1 MKRYLLIITGICVM
15 LLSSASG
22 RAEKLTHNF
31 DDMRVS
37 PYTLTWPVS
46 NEVGVASIAPL
57 LSYQCAS
64 SGTFDYDT
72 HYVISLPQSTSYV
85 TTSAAVD
92 DLTKIEITRTP
103 ATNGNM
109 KFWISTDNSPWTDI
123 TSSATYDTYV
133 VTVPMPS
140 KGNYYLKIGRT
151 TDDGK
156 TAVQIREIQYYT
168 KPCQCLQI
176 VVE

>member
-31 DDMRVS
+31 DAMRVS

-46 NEVGVASIAPL
+46 SEVGVASIAPL

-64 SGTFDYDT
+64 SGTFNYLDT
-72 HYVISLPQSTSYV
+72 HYCISLPQSTSYV

-103 ATNGNM
+103 ATDDNM
-109 KFWISTDNSPWTDI
+109 KFWISTDNSSWTEI
-123 TSSATYDTYV
+123 TTSATYDKFV

-140 KGNYYLKIGRT
+140 KGSYYLKIGRT
-151 TDDGK
+151 S
-156 TAVQIREIQYYT
+156 AAEVQIREIQYYT

>member
-1 MKRYLLIITGICVM
+1 M

-31 DDMRVS
+31 NAMRVS

-64 SGTFDYDT
+64 SGTFDYIDS
-72 HYVISLPQSTSYV
+72 HYCISLPKSTSVV

-92 DLTKIEITRTP
+92 DLTKIEITRAP
-103 ATNGNM
+103 ATDDNM
-109 KFWISTDNSPWTDI
+109 KFWISTDNSSWTDI

-140 KGNYYLKIGRT
+140 KGSYYLKIGRT
-151 TDDGK
+151 TDA
-156 TAVQIREIQYYT
+156 AVQIREIQYYT